1 MPNKAVIVGASG
13 LIGSYLLNILLE
25 RPEYEEVLALV
36 RRELPIRHKK
46 LEQAEIDFDNLDNY
60 STLINGHPVFS
71 CLGTTQSKVA
81 DQSAYRRIDHDY
93 PLQLAEI
100 AKRNNT
106 AQFHLISS
114 IGADP
119 GSSNFY
125 TRLKGEIEHDLKQVG
140 LKCLHIYQPC
150 VLTGDRKESR
160 PMERFI
166 IGVMKVID
174 PLLAGGLKK
183 YKSIPAQTVAQA
195 MFNQSLKT
203 EEGIFV
209 HPSDKIKLLA

>member
-25 RPEYEEVLALV
+25 GPEYQEVLALV

-46 LEQAEIDFDNLDNY
+46 FVQAEIDFDKLDNY
-60 STLINGHPVFS
+60 STLINGHAMFS

-100 AKRNNT
+100 AKRNNMT
-106 AQFHLISS
+106 QFHLVSS

-119 GSSNFY
+119 RSSNFY
-125 TRLKGEIEHDLKQVG
+125 TRLKGEIEDDLKQVG

-160 PMERFI
+160 RMERFI

-174 PLLAGGLKK
+174 PLLVGGLKK
-183 YKSIPAQTVAQA
+183 YRSIPSQTVARA